1 MKKKK
6 YLVSMPIETFV
17 NYQIEISASSEKD
30 AFDMALDRYHKGEY
44 DDSNITD
51 PDIVNS
57 RIDDSYE
64 NAHIELVK

>member
-6 YLVSMPIETFV
+6 YRVSIPIETFV
-17 NYQIEISASSEKD
+17 NYEIEISAQSEKD

-44 DDSNITD
+44 NDDNITD
-51 PDIVNS
+51 PDIVNA

-64 NAHIELVK
+64 NAHIEEVE